1 MLFIRLFTRRLTYPQ
16 QFYFNVCVFCQPLQ
30 VCKKLDS
37 SSPGSVSIDASCDV
51 TQRLQ
56 CKPVEWNEPQRI
68 DIKKILN
75 VRLDV
80 ACVCK
85 RRMIVQDPLAK
96 LAS

>member
-1 MLFIRLFTRRLTYPQ
+1 MLFIHLFTRSLTYPQ
-16 QFYFNVCVFCQPLQ
+16 QFYFDVCVFCQTLQ

-68 DIKKILN
+68 DINKILN
-75 VRLDV
+75 VRLNV
-80 ACVCK
+80 ACICE
-85 RRMIVQDPLAK
+85 RRMIVKVSLAK